1 MNRPARRG
9 APPRGRCSSL
19 ALSLGLCLG
28 CHPGTAPGP
37 DAATPAAPV
46 RRPTPA
52 PSAEPGRGRTPLTEA
67 DRARALERDLQGL
80 FVHDAAAYR
89 AAYGRLSRR
98 ARDGDRGAQT
108 TLFIYAVRDTLR
120 DGCEGPEDRRNFLQ
134 QVDILEA
141 HLADG
146 SQVEWAVAG
155 PTFLLGLQA
164 AGRIA
169 DQPRHAQRAIAAAEA
184 VWRQDGPAQGAVL
197 FEAAHALRLGCH
209 LKEALP
215 ILLAAVELLGRG
227 PQGGHAAPA
236 LLARR
241 DLATLRFLLGDGQGA
256 QRDLQVLDQDLQ
268 RAPASEEA
276 EVRLEV
282 VATLREHLRNPAE
295 PGAPMGPPLPPRET
309 GPGWQ
314 ALRTVQQQ
322 ASCPEATP
330 ANPGLLRVP
339 VPPPQCSVANKQ

>member
-1 MNRPARRG
+1 VPA
-9 APPRGRCSSL
+9 ADLDRGR
-19 ALSLGLCLG
+19 
-28 CHPGTAPGP
+28 AP
-37 DAATPAAPV
+37 
-46 RRPTPA
+46 
-52 PSAEPGRGRTPLTEA
+52 RTDA
-67 DRARALERDLQGL
+67 DRARALEQDLQGL
-80 FVHDAAAYR
+80 FVRDAAAYR
-89 AAYGRLSRR
+89 AAYGRISRR

-108 TLFIYAVRDTLR
+108 ALFIYAVRDTLR
-120 DGCEGPEDRRNFLQ
+120 DGCEAPEDRRNFLQ

-146 SQVEWAVAG
+146 SQSEWAVAG

-169 DQPRHAQRAIAAAEA
+169 DQPRHARRAIAAAEA
-184 VWRQDGPAQGAVL
+184 VWKEDGPAQGAVL
-197 FEAAHALRLGCH
+197 FEVAHALRLGCH

-215 ILLAAVELLGRG
+215 ILEAAVGLLGRG
-227 PQGGHAAPA
+227 PQGAYAAPA

-256 QRDLQVLDQDLQ
+256 QRDLQALDQDLQ
-268 RAPASEEA
+268 RAPAAEEA
-276 EVRLEV
+276 EARREV
-282 VATLREHLRNPAE
+282 VATLREHLRDPAE
-295 PGAPMGPPLPPRET
+295 AGAPMGPTLPPRET

-339 VPPPQCSVANKQ
+339 VAPPPCSVANKQ